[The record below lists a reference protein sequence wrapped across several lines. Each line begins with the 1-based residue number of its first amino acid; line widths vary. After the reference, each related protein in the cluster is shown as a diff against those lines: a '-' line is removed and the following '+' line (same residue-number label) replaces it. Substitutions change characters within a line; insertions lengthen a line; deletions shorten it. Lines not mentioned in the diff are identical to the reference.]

1 MKITYDESGNPLF
14 DGISADEYTPFNVNN
29 TDIEEED
36 NTNQDE
42 TLNTKAE
49 TQTDEEEPKQ
59 TKKGTRIYLGDEDIT
74 DYKIPEEPKKD
85 FWGEVK
91 EATELRNAPAL
102 NSIVDAYRAVGFEAM
117 KPFMRAK
124 KYEGNLEGLNNLPQE
139 EDYKY
144 QAQTQ
149 FGALVQLGFR
159 YTYPMIIGGIIGGIG
174 KLTGIKNLQT
184 IGEVVGGR
192 TGFTNSKV
200 ANIMVNNGL
209 IDGATAFMVTRPEE
223 GEGMLGD
230 LLPDSDNP
238 IVQYFQTD
246 TNDSGLEYRIKQAV
260 QAAAIGSGLGVVAHG
275 LTNLHIGK
283 LNNCFLSKN
292 K

>member
-91 EATELRNAPAL
+91 EAKELRFAPAL

-260 QAAAIGSGLGVVAHG
+260 QDTPSCHSIAR
-275 LTNLHIGK
+275 
-283 LNNCFLSKN
+283 
-292 K
+292 